1 MDYDVVIA
9 TRNRLEALRIS
20 IPLILNQNRAPRKL
34 IIVDASDDHEGIRQT
49 VTKIVSDSPVT
60 VKILE
65 SAQRNSALQRN
76 IGLEHVE
83 SPVVMFPDDDS
94 FWWPDVAEKIMRIYE
109 QDMSNDIGGVCAV
122 RTDEL
127 PSEISMKEEVTY
139 DMRLSDRI
147 LRKVSKLRVIIDN
160 YICPNPMYVHGR
172 SRWPD
177 LTIPKWLP
185 NVSATIIEY
194 MNGLCM
200 TFRSEIFKRY
210 GYDNDLGAYV
220 GWAANEDV
228 GASFAVMQE
237 KVLVCVP
244 DARVCHHKFPT
255 RRGNGF
261 ELGFIN
267 HFNRAYVI
275 CRYSAPGSPARR
287 SLKRFGYYKALQ
299 YCFGLKNGF
308 GRDRLRGH
316 LQALRSMKLLLKSS
330 TEDLRDCY
338 LEQCQKVLAK

>member
-9 TRNRLEALRIS
+9 TRNRPEALQIS
-20 IPLILNQNRAPRKL
+20 IPLILNQTLAPRKL
-34 IIVDASDDHEGIRQT
+34 IIVDASDDHEEIRQT
-49 VTKIVSDSPVT
+49 VTNTVSDSPVT
-60 VKILE
+60 LEILE
-65 SAQRNSALQRN
+65 SVQRNSALQRN

-127 PSEISMKEEVTY
+127 PSEISITEKVTY

-147 LRKVSKLRVIIDN
+147 LRKVSKLRVIVDN

-172 SRWPD
+172 SRWRY
-177 LTIPKWLP
+177 LAIPKWLP
-185 NVSATIIEY
+185 NVNATIIEY

-210 GYDNDLGAYV
+210 SYDADLGAYV

-237 KVLVCVP
+237 KVLVCAP

-255 RRGNGF
+255 RRGNGY

-267 HFNRAYVI
+267 QFNRAYVI
-275 CRYSAPGSPARR
+275 CCYSPPGSQARKA
-287 SLKRFGYYKALQ
+287 LKRFGYYKTLQ
-299 YCFGLKNGF
+299 YLFGLKNGF

-316 LQALRSMKLLLKSS
+316 LQAMRSMKALLDSP
-330 TEDLRDCY
+330 TEDLRNRY
-338 LEQCQKVLAK
+338 LEQCRNVLAE